1 MIRTVWTLALLTLA
15 TTACGSAAARAQDEP
30 QQPDPEPAP
39 ALALAPIAGQRVPV
53 LPITLVAV
61 EAPADEFLPPGREAR
76 LSWADS
82 LVAEVLLGRGP
93 EVAWVLPAELRRT
106 ARRAPGTVTD
116 PDRMGQALMRASS
129 IDRVPDPL
137 RGYLRGLTAM
147 TDSRLVFIPAAV
159 HLAADSTDGVRAEV
173 ALVLADSRNGAVVWR
188 SRPVATGATAA
199 AALTAAIVKILPDF
213 D

>member
-1 MIRTVWTLALLTLA
+1 VAFFVLLILS
-15 TTACGSAAARAQDEP
+15 GSACAPAADPPQPEP
-30 QQPDPEPAP
+30 APAP
-39 ALALAPIAGQRVPV
+39 ALALAPMAGQRVPV
-53 LPITLVAV
+53 LPITLLVAEPSV
-61 EAPADEFLPPGREAR
+61 DEFLPADRVAR
-76 LSWADS
+76 LRWADS
-82 LVAEVLLGRGP
+82 LVAEVLLARGP
-93 EVAWVLPAELRRT
+93 EVSWVLPEELRRS

-116 PDRMGQALMRASS
+116 PDRMGQALMRADG

-159 HLAADSTDGVRAEV
+159 RLAPDSAAGVQAEV
-173 ALVLADSRNGAVVWR
+173 SLVLTDSRNGAVMWR
-188 SRPVATGATAA
+188 SRPVASAPTAA